1 VYTWG
6 GARPR
11 DESGDVEG
19 EASLVSGVNEGKGGP
34 FMYEK
39 DGEKYFVVDGHV
51 HYWDASPENW
61 VEGQEQYAKGW
72 IECFY
77 GYHQLG
83 PEEYY
88 WPMEKYQKY
97 SEETIMK
104 DLFEEGYVDKA
115 IFLPTYLKAWY
126 KRGFNTI
133 EQDAVLAEKYP
144 DKFILNGR
152 FDPRDGEEGIRQL
165 ERDHER
171 YGIKGVKLYTAEW
184 HNGSKGWTLKDPESK
199 RFLEKCEEL
208 GITNIHVHKGPTIW
222 PLNKDAFDVKDVDDA
237 ATSFPNLNFIVEHVG
252 LPRIEDFCF
261 MATQEPNVYAG
272 LSVVLGALMHSRPR
286 FFAKV
291 MGELLFWVGEDKML
305 FASDYAIWVP
315 KWQVEMFVDWNYPEG
330 HEYDDFP
337 RLSTEGK
344 KKILGLNAARMYDI
358 EVPPELRL
366 PEAETDA
373 RSVEPTVS

>member
-1 VYTWG
+1 M
-6 GARPR
+6 
-11 DESGDVEG
+11 
-19 EASLVSGVNEGKGGP
+19 P
-34 FMYEK
+34 FIWERRALYEK

-97 SEETIMK
+97 SEETMMK
-104 DLFEEGYVDKA
+104 DLFEDGYVDKA
-115 IFLPTYLKAWY
+115 IFLPTYLKSWY
-126 KRGFNTI
+126 REGFNTI
-133 EQDAVLAEKYP
+133 EQDATLAEKYP
-144 DKFILNGR
+144 DKFVLNGR
-152 FDPRDGEEGIRQL
+152 FDPRDGEEGIRSWNGTTSGTVSRASSSTPQSGTTGPKAGASRTR
-165 ERDHER
+165 EAKR
-171 YGIKGVKLYTAEW
+171 Y
-184 HNGSKGWTLKDPESK
+184 
-199 RFLEKCEEL
+199 LEKCEEL

-222 PLNKDAFDVKDVDDA
+222 PLSKDAFDVKDVDDA

-252 LPRIEDFCF
+252 IPRIEDFCF

-286 FFAKV
+286 FFAKC
-291 MGELLFWVGEDKML
+291 MGELFFWVGEDKMIW
-305 FASDYAIWVP
+305 ASDYAIWHP
-315 KWQVEMFVDWNYPEG
+315 RWQVEMFVDWEYPEG

-344 KKILGLNAARMYDI
+344 KKILGLNAARLYDI
-358 EVPPELRL
+358 EVPTG
-366 PEAETDA
+366 ASAA
-373 RSVEPTVS
+373 RGGDGRRSR